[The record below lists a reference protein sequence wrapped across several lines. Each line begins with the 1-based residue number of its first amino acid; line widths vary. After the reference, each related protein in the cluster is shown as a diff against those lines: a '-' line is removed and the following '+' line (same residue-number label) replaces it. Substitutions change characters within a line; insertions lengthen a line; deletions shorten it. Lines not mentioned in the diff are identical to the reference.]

1 MSNKV
6 VLIFGDSLSDIG
18 RMDRSALGRFL
29 NTTGLAG
36 ELTGTGGRF
45 SSGPNW
51 TDYMIEETSGFSV
64 LGDSRTTTNT
74 TSDPHRSLS
83 TNSYIN
89 VPPQGAQSY
98 YYANYAKG
106 GACVSGYGGGFT
118 GRMILDDFAA
128 QVKMFKKDLAKFR
141 TSLPPRDDFDPMKD
155 LDFVIFVWFGAND
168 VYTCNKST
176 QAVFAT
182 ADRYKYI
189 LDDLCAFLEP
199 YKKRLVMMN
208 LPQPSAAA
216 KNTTVLKNY
225 EKQIKA
231 LWSGWNP
238 DTRRP
243 PHQRLVHEKNKLKAD
258 FARRFTGGGWFQKSQ
273 SKVEYAKFKKLEE
286 LWYQLYYINLDQASR
301 CRDFNG
307 RVKDNFGAYP
317 NLLLIDVSSVFSQEN
332 VDQVASIWGMVSLGE
347 TDLATVPK
355 MMAPRAGWIDSTRNV
370 QSIQASQ
377 ISIMSP
383 AEEVR
388 KVVMTSSDRSHPSAE
403 TYEIMWSV
411 IKNHMMLDEKHMSI
425 SFGRLEPI
433 IREMTI

>member
-128 QVKMFKKDLAKFR
+128 QVKMFKKD
-141 TSLPPRDDFDPMKD
+141 
-155 LDFVIFVWFGAND
+155 
-168 VYTCNKST
+168 
-176 QAVFAT
+176 
-182 ADRYKYI
+182 
-189 LDDLCAFLEP
+189 
-199 YKKRLVMMN
+199 
-208 LPQPSAAA
+208 
-216 KNTTVLKNY
+216 
-225 EKQIKA
+225 
-231 LWSGWNP
+231 
-238 DTRRP
+238 
-243 PHQRLVHEKNKLKAD
+243 
-258 FARRFTGGGWFQKSQ
+258 
-273 SKVEYAKFKKLEE
+273 
-286 LWYQLYYINLDQASR
+286 
-301 CRDFNG
+301 FN
-307 RVKDNFGAYP
+307 F
-317 NLLLIDVSSVFSQEN
+317 
-332 VDQVASIWGMVSLGE
+332 
-347 TDLATVPK
+347 
-355 MMAPRAGWIDSTRNV
+355 
-370 QSIQASQ
+370 
-377 ISIMSP
+377 
-383 AEEVR
+383 
-388 KVVMTSSDRSHPSAE
+388 
-403 TYEIMWSV
+403 
-411 IKNHMMLDEKHMSI
+411 
-425 SFGRLEPI
+425 
-433 IREMTI
+433 